1 MKKDNHNELKKLSFV
16 EKIGSKIPDPVMIFI
31 GLFVIVMIL
40 TAFMGG
46 TTFITQG
53 NDGTETVNTIKN
65 MFTNENI
72 RWLFDNAILTNWL
85 AYAGGILGTI
95 LIVMFG
101 IGIAEESG
109 LLATLIKK
117 LGGNIAERFM
127 PYLLVFLGIMS
138 NIASD
143 AGYVILIPL
152 AGLLYLGMKK
162 NPLIGMFAAF
172 AGVSAGFSANL
183 VPATVIDVIMGKN
196 ALGFAE
202 AQGVPF
208 VNGAGE
214 ALNPYTM
221 HYFFMV
227 ASTIM
232 LVVLGGFV
240 TNKFIKPKFEKID
253 YTVPEDMDMSD
264 FKISDADKK
273 GLRWAGIGFLLS
285 AAFVVFLAMG
295 PLAPYT
301 NEAGSEV
308 TPFLDNIIIL
318 ITIIFF
324 TSGVFYGFG
333 SKKFKNSQ
341 DVVSAMSKQIGSMG
355 YTIVLTFFSYNF
367 LALLSYTGLGTY
379 ITYLGATGLQSLGLS
394 NHPYLLIIAFIIVT
408 AIINLF
414 VGGLTSKWLL
424 LGPIFIPMLYQA
436 NASMTPDVVSAAYRL
451 ADSATNIVTPLMT
464 YAGVILVFM
473 RKYKKDFSIANL
485 MSAMFPY
492 SITFLVAWTALLLA
506 FIKFGI
512 PLGF

>member
-1 MKKDNHNELKKLSFV
+1 MSKDNSTKKLSIV
-16 EKIGSKIPDPVMIFI
+16 ERIGSKIPDPVMIFI
-31 GLFVIVMIL
+31 GLFVIVMIITL
-40 TAFMGG
+40 FLGG
-46 TTFITQG
+46 TTFETMG
-53 NDGTETVNTIKN
+53 NDGTTTVNTIKN
-65 MFTNENI
+65 MFTSENI

-109 LLATLIKK
+109 LLSTLIRK
-117 LGGNIAERFM
+117 LGGNIPERFM

-143 AGYVILIPL
+143 AGYVVLIPL

-183 VPATVIDVIMGKN
+183 VPATVIDVIIGKN
-196 ALGFAE
+196 AQGFAE

-208 VNGAGE
+208 VNAAGE
-214 ALNPYTM
+214 ALSPFTM

-227 ASTIM
+227 ASTIL
-232 LVVLGGFV
+232 LVVLGGFI
-240 TNKFIKPKFEKID
+240 TNKLIRPKFEKMD
-253 YTVPEDMDMSD
+253 YTVPEDINISD
-264 FKISDADKK
+264 FSISEADKK
-273 GLRWAGIGFLLS
+273 GLRWSGLGFLLS
-285 AAFVVFLAMG
+285 IVIVAVLAFG
-295 PLAPYT
+295 PLAPYIDET
-301 NEAGSEV
+301 GAEV

-318 ITIIFF
+318 ITFIFF
-324 TSGVFYGFG
+324 TSGIFYGFG

-341 DVVSAMSKQIGSMG
+341 DVVNAMSKQIGSMG

-379 ITYLGATGLQSLGLS
+379 ITYLGATVLQNLGLS
-394 NHPYLLIIAFIIVT
+394 SHPMLLIIAFILVT

-436 NASMTPDVVSAAYRL
+436 NPNMTPDVVSAAYRL
-451 ADSATNIVTPLMT
+451 ADSSTNIITPLMT

-473 RKYKKDFSIANL
+473 RKYKKDFTIGNL
-485 MSAMFPY
+485 MGAMFPY
-492 SITFLVAWTALLLA
+492 SISYLVAWTALLLA
-506 FIKFGI
+506 FIQFGI